1 MLLLVQKS
9 RWVSLFN
16 LTLIFSGSL
25 SVAHFFS
32 IANFL
37 TILRI
42 VFSPL
47 LLFLH
52 PLSFSFDT
60 LYILLGLTDILDG
73 FIARKTKTT
82 SKLGSS
88 LGWLFLTDAN
98 IGDIVFCASSFIAIY
113 PTLELNAYISLFIAI
128 IFMLRVVN
136 IIVGYIKEK
145 KLILLH
151 TIPNKATGFLLYL
164 FPLTLNFISHDLSAT
179 VIAGVAL
186 YASIGEG
193 YLIWNGKTK

>member
-1 MLLLVQKS
+1 M
-9 RWVSLFN
+9 
-16 LTLIFSGSL
+16 
-25 SVAHFFS
+25 
-32 IANFL
+32 ANFL

-47 LLFLH
+47 LLILN
-52 PLSFSFDT
+52 PLSLSFDT

-82 SKLGSS
+82 SKLGSILDS
-88 LGWLFLTDAN
+88 

-136 IIVGYIKEK
+136 IIAQQAQ
-145 KLILLH
+145 KLC
-151 TIPNKATGFLLYL
+151 
-164 FPLTLNFISHDLSAT
+164 
-179 VIAGVAL
+179 
-186 YASIGEG
+186 
-193 YLIWNGKTK
+193 TKS

>member
-1 MLLLVQKS
+1 MA
-9 RWVSLFN
+9 R
-16 LTLIFSGSL
+16 
-25 SVAHFFS
+25 FFS

-47 LLFLH
+47 LLFLP
-52 PLSFSFDT
+52 PLSLSFDT

-82 SKLGSS
+82 SKLGSILDS
-88 LGWLFLTDAN
+88 

-113 PTLELNAYISLFIAI
+113 PTLELNAHFTILIAI

-136 IIVGYIKEK
+136 IVTGYIKEK

-151 TIPNKATGFLLYL
+151 TALNKVTGLLLFL
-164 FPLTLNFISHDLSAT
+164 FPLTLSYTPHTLSAT
-179 VIAGVAL
+179 LIAIVAL
-186 YASIGEG
+186 YASINEG
-193 YLIWNGKTK
+193 YLIWKGRIR

>member
-25 SVAHFFS
+25 SVARFLS
-32 IANFL
+32 MANSL

-42 VFSPL
+42 IFSPL
-47 LLFLH
+47 LLFLP
-52 PLSFSFDT
+52 PLSLAFDT

-82 SKLGSS
+82 SKLGSILDS
-88 LGWLFLTDAN
+88 

>member
-1 MLLLVQKS
+1 M
-9 RWVSLFN
+9 
-16 LTLIFSGSL
+16 
-25 SVAHFFS
+25 
-32 IANFL
+32 ANSL

-47 LLFLH
+47 LLFLP
-52 PLSFSFDT
+52 PLSLSFDT

-82 SKLGSS
+82 SKLGSILDS
-88 LGWLFLTDAN
+88 

-136 IIVGYIKEK
+136 IIVGYI
-145 KLILLH
+145 
-151 TIPNKATGFLLYL
+151 
-164 FPLTLNFISHDLSAT
+164 
-179 VIAGVAL
+179 
-186 YASIGEG
+186 
-193 YLIWNGKTK
+193 